1 MTENPLIALRG
12 CGQSVWYDNIER
24 GLLLSGG
31 LRRLVS
37 EDGVVGV
44 TSNPTIFQKAI
55 GAGAEYDATIEE
67 LVSKGLGT
75 AEILDA
81 LVFEDI
87 GMAADLLHPT
97 YESTETVDG
106 WVSIEVPASMA
117 YQSEATVREVERLRK
132 AVGRPNVLVKIPA
145 TADGVQAIE
154 ESISRGW
161 SINVTLIFSL
171 ERYREVMEA
180 YLSGLEKLVALRQSG
195 EELPP
200 PETVRSVAS
209 FFVSRVDT
217 KVDKRL
223 EELARTAGADGE
235 RERLLAMRSKAA
247 VANAVMAY
255 QEFLKTFSGQ
265 RWEALE
271 QAGAKV
277 QRPLW
282 ASTSTKNPEY
292 SDVLYVEGLI
302 GPNTVNTMPQN
313 TLDAYRDHGRPRCG
327 AIVAEAEEARRLLD
341 DLAGA
346 GVDMDQ
352 VTAELESEGV
362 KAFGD
367 SYDDLY
373 ATTEEKRQRLA
384 AHARD

>member
-1 MTENPLIALRG
+1 MNKNPLLMLKG

-24 GLLLSGG
+24 DLILSGG
-31 LRRLVS
+31 LMKLIT

-55 GAGAEYDATIEE
+55 GPGGEYDATIEK
-67 LVSKGLGT
+67 LAAQGVGT
-75 AEILDA
+75 AEILDT

-87 GMAADLLHPT
+87 GMAADLLRPT
-97 YESTETVDG
+97 FASTDTVDG
-106 WVSIEVPASMA
+106 WVSIEVPASLA
-117 YQSEATVREVERLRK
+117 YDAEATVKEVERLRK
-132 AVGRPNVLVKIPA
+132 AVDRPNVLVKIPA
-145 TADGVQAIE
+145 TAEGVRAIR

-180 YLSGLEKLVALRQSG
+180 YLAGLETLVARRQQG
-195 EELPP
+195 DALTPP
-200 PETVRSVAS
+200 GSVRSVAS

-217 KVDKRL
+217 KVDKEL
-223 EELARTAGADGE
+223 EERARAAGADGE
-235 RERLLAMRSKAA
+235 RERLLGLRGKAA
-247 VANAVMAY
+247 VANAVVAY
-255 QEFLKTFSGQ
+255 QAFLETFSGP

-292 SDVLYVEGLI
+292 SDVLYVEGLV

-313 TLDAYRDHGRPRCG
+313 TLDAYRDHGDPTCG
-327 AIVAEAEEARRLLD
+327 AIAHGAEEAVKVLEELKRV
-341 DLAGA
+341 
-346 GVDMDQ
+346 GVDMNR

-367 SYDDLY
+367 SYDELF
-373 ATTEEKRQRLA
+373 ATTDEKRQRLA
-384 AHARD
+384 ARVDD